1 MSSSLRRAAAGA
13 SLRRMAFG
21 ALLAG
26 SVGVANSTTVH
37 VVLAGRHEVPP
48 VATAAHG
55 TAMIT
60 VDGEGRVSGRVLTHG
75 VKATMVHICEAGA
88 AQANGPIL
96 IWLKQRAPGLWVVP
110 PQTRLTPLQHRRL
123 LAGGLHV
130 NVHSARHPAGEIRG
144 QLLP

>member
-1 MSSSLRRAAAGA
+1 MSSSLRRVAVGA
-13 SLRRMAFG
+13 SRRRMALG

-26 SVGVANSTTVH
+26 SVGVANPTTVH
-37 VVLAGRHEVPP
+37 ALLAGGHEVPP
-48 VATAAHG
+48 VVTAAHG
-55 TAMIT
+55 TAQIM
-60 VDGEGRVSGRVLTHG
+60 VDGEGRVSGKVLTRG
-75 VKATMVHICEAGA
+75 VKATMVHIREGA
-88 AQANGPIL
+88 ADANGPIL

-123 LAGGLHV
+123 LAGDLHV